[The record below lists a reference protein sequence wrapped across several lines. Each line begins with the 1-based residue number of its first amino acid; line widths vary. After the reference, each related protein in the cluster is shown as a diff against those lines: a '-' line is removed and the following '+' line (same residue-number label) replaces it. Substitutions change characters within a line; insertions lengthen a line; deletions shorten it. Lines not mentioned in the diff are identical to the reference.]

1 MSSRRTIDELPLDLG
16 GEQASGLFITQHET
30 PGGVR
35 VSVSGELDLG
45 SMWAADDALRRAERD
60 TRLLVL
66 DLRDL
71 GFMDAAGLA
80 VVIHAGQRARASGR
94 RFVVWVRSSGVRRL
108 FELSRA
114 ERSLEIVVDPDLPTF
129 GDHGNA
135 PLA

>member
-1 MSSRRTIDELPLDLG
+1 MSSRRTIDQSPFDLG
-16 GEQASGLFITQHET
+16 GEQASGLFITQQET
-30 PGGVR
+30 PDGVR

-45 SMWAADDALRRAERD
+45 SMWAADAALRRAERD

-66 DLRDL
+66 DLREL

-80 VVIHAGQRARASGR
+80 VVIHAGQRASATGR

-114 ERSLEIVVDPDLPTF
+114 ERSLEVVVDPDPPTF
-129 GDHGNA
+129 GA
-135 PLA
+135 PRIS